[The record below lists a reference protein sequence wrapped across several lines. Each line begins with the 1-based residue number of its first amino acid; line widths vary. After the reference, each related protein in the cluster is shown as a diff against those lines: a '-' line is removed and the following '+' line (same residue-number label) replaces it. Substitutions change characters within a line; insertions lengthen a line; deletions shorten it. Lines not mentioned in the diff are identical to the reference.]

1 MNVPLLDLGRQHQ
14 AIETE
19 LREAFNTVLRHGKF
33 VLGPEVAEF
42 EREIAPFCGAKH
54 AVSCASGSD
63 ALLLALMAFDV
74 GPGDEV
80 ITSPYSFFATA
91 SCIARLGAKAVFADI
106 SLESYNLDP
115 DEVRKK
121 ITPRTKA
128 ILPVHLYGQAA
139 EMAPWLE
146 EAKRRGIRVIEDA
159 AQAIGAHYRGK
170 PVGGFGDV
178 GCFSFFPSKNLGGF
192 GDGGLMTTNDEDLAG
207 KLRILRVHGAE
218 PKYYHGLLG
227 INSRLD
233 TIQAAL
239 LRAKLPRLEGWA
251 RARARNA
258 ALYAK
263 LLTEAGVA
271 RFAAEG
277 EGEGADA
284 SSEKGGAPF
293 ILPAA
298 RQSRHVYNQF
308 ILRARAPAMRDRL
321 RDHLRES
328 GVGTEIYYPVPLH
341 LQECFAGWGYRAG
354 DLPRAERAAAST
366 LALPIFPELTETEI
380 AYVAQAIAEF
390 CEGRSRARAG
400 SRRGRSDGRGESRRP
415 QS

>member
-14 AIETE
+14 AIEPE
-19 LREAFNTVLRHGKF
+19 LREAFNAVLRHGKF
-33 VLGPEVAEF
+33 ILGPEVAEF
-42 EREIAPFCGAKH
+42 EREVAPLCGAKH

-63 ALLLALMAFDV
+63 ALLLALMAFGV

-121 ITPRTKA
+121 ISPRTKA

-159 AQAIGAHYRGK
+159 AQAIGARYRGEL
-170 PVGGFGDV
+170 VGGFGDV

-192 GDGGLMTTNDEDLAG
+192 GDGGLMTTNDDELAG
-207 KLRILRVHGAE
+207 KLRILRVHGAA

-239 LRAKLPRLEGWA
+239 LRVKLPRLDGWA
-251 RARARNA
+251 TARARNA
-258 ALYAK
+258 ELYAK
-263 LLTEAGVA
+263 LLVAAG
-271 RFAAEG
+271 AAAPAPEG
-277 EGEGADA
+277 EA
-284 SSEKGGAPF
+284 SAAPF
-293 ILPAA
+293 ILPSAG
-298 RQSRHVYNQF
+298 QTRHVFNQF
-308 ILRARAPAMRDRL
+308 VLRARAPAMRDRL
-321 RDHLRES
+321 REHLQKS
-328 GVGTEIYYPVPLH
+328 GVGTEIYYPVPVH
-341 LQECFAGWGYRAG
+341 LQKCFAGWGYLEG

-366 LALPIFPELTETEI
+366 LALPIFPELTEAEI
-380 AYVAQAIAEF
+380 AHVARAIVAF
-390 CEGRSRARAG
+390 CDGSSRAD
-400 SRRGRSDGRGESRRP
+400 SK
-415 QS
+415 